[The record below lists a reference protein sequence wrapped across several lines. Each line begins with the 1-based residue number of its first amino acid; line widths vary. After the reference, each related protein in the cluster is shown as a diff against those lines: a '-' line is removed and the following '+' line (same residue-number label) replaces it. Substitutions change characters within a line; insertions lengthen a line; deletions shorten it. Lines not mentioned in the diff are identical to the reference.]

1 MLGNGLAL
9 IVAGVGIQVDDAIAV
24 LIEGVSASTHGVAGD
39 GTNLAQVALLEAV
52 GVVVVIIQA
61 AVAIVIQGG
70 DRQLQLVDHGVGQLG
85 GGDGHAV
92 IAGLDNAG
100 NGVNVSAGG
109 NTGGGVSIN
118 ISRNQVRQSRTC
130 GLSFHGSKVPVI
142 FFCDSQEEI
151 LCGSVSGQAVKAPSG
166 SSSGNVAFVSVTGSN
181 AGINDLLCK
190 RSAAFVNSIPESLL
204 LLSGEQAV
212 ISVVLACL
220 SNQLGQGGHAAAV
233 IIQAGN
239 GHGVQGGGTVIGR
252 VHVNIQVEDD
262 VINGDGGAVSEDQ
275 VIAHVDGIG
284 NGAVSIFGHFAVSG
298 AIVGVIGA
306 VVLAGLTLDALQ
318 DHFALTVSAQQGNV
332 GQVDNVLVSGR
343 SGEERAELALKAGIC
358 QNQGAIAAAGI
369 GSSGFAGSL
378 AGSNRLSAAGSGRT
392 AASQQARSHCN
403 SHGQCKHLLGVFHVC
418 ITSQIILVMAAILT
432 LPKGVLNKEKLKPF
446 RICGVPS
453 PQTNVTNNHVIISQ
467 FSISVNQKTPFWQ
480 HLSKSQQDNHNGTL
494 NFVKF
499 FRAAL

>member
-1 MLGNGLAL
+1 
-9 IVAGVGIQVDDAIAV
+9 
-24 LIEGVSASTHGVAGD
+24 
-39 GTNLAQVALLEAV
+39 
-52 GVVVVIIQA
+52 VVVVIIQA

-118 ISRNQVRQSRTC
+118 ISRDQVRQSRAC

-151 LCGSVSGQAVKAPSG
+151 LSGSVSGQAVKAPGG
-166 SSSGNVAFVSVTGSN
+166 SSSGNVALFSVAVRYAGVDDFLCKSN
-181 AGINDLLCK
+181 AT
-190 RSAAFVNSIPESLL
+190 FVNSIPESLL

-233 IIQAGN
+233 IIQTGN

-284 NGAVSIFGHFAVSG
+284 NGAVSILGHFAVSG

-343 SGEERAELALKAGIC
+343 SGEEKRAVERRK
-358 QNQGAIAAAGI
+358 
-369 GSSGFAGSL
+369 
-378 AGSNRLSAAGSGRT
+378 R
-392 AASQQARSHCN
+392 
-403 SHGQCKHLLGVFHVC
+403 CKDG
-418 ITSQIILVMAAILT
+418 
-432 LPKGVLNKEKLKPF
+432 
-446 RICGVPS
+446 
-453 PQTNVTNNHVIISQ
+453 
-467 FSISVNQKTPFWQ
+467 
-480 HLSKSQQDNHNGTL
+480 
-494 NFVKF
+494 
-499 FRAAL
+499 